1 MRCHVVLPNAF
12 VEAAERAE
20 RSEAALRRR
29 TSLRVGGR
37 PDFLFEP
44 ATEADAA
51 AVIEMCREAG
61 VPLRFLGGGYNLL
74 VSDGRVEGAILATR
88 RIKYFDVQPEQ
99 VHIGAGNSFP
109 TLVKDAIELG
119 IPGLPG
125 CPGIPGTV
133 GGVVFMNAGGRF
145 GTVSDA
151 LTAVRLI
158 DGDGNVREHQVQP
171 GDLGYR
177 RTIFDGCLVT
187 GAVFRRDDRITRAEA
202 ARLYEEAMEW
212 KRATQPMSAKSA
224 GCIFKNPDGPDG
236 PRSAGRLIDEAG
248 LKGHELGGARI
259 SPVHANFI
267 ENLGGATA
275 LDVQELI
282 DLVRER
288 VRTRFGVELEL
299 EVRSW

>member
-1 MRCHVVLPNAF
+1 MRSPVVLPNAF
-12 VEAAERAE
+12 VDAAERAE
-20 RSEAALRRR
+20 RAEAALRRR

-44 ATEADAA
+44 DTESDAA
-51 AVIEMCREAG
+51 EVIELCREAG

-74 VSDGRVEGAILATR
+74 VSDGRIEGAVLATR
-88 RIKYFDVQPEQ
+88 RIKYFEIEPDSVR
-99 VHIGAGNSFP
+99 VGAGNSFP

-158 DGDGNVREHQVQP
+158 ETDGHVREHAVQP

-177 RTIFDGCLVT
+177 HTRFDGCLVT
-187 GAVFRRDDRITRAEA
+187 GAVFRRDPTITRAVA
-202 ARLYEEAMEW
+202 AGLYGEAMAW

-236 PRSAGRLIDEAG
+236 PRSAGLLIDEAG
-248 LKGHELGGARI
+248 LKGFELGGARV
-259 SPVHANFI
+259 SPIHANFI

-275 LDVQELI
+275 LDVHALI
-282 DLVRER
+282 EVVRER
-288 VRTRFGVELEL
+288 VKSQFGVELEL